1 MLGNMSETIQMRHAV
16 PEEATKL
23 SDLAIRSKAYWGY
36 SDEFIEA
43 CRPELTIAP
52 EQFQDT
58 GFACFVA
65 VDGDSILGFYSLD
78 AVSGTKYELD
88 ALFVE
93 PNQIGRG
100 IGRMLVNHAIGVL
113 SRKGAETLVIQGD
126 PHATDFYL
134 AIGAHETGK
143 RESESIPGR
152 YLPLFEI
159 DIQDHVEDVA

>member
-1 MLGNMSETIQMRHAV
+1 MSESIQIRHAA
-16 PEEATKL
+16 PEEATEL

-36 SDEFIEA
+36 SRDFLDA
-43 CRPELTIAP
+43 CRSELTIAP
-52 EQFQDT
+52 EQFLDSN
-58 GFACFVA
+58 FECFVA
-65 VDGDSILGFYSLD
+65 VGDDSILGFYSLD
-78 AVSGTKYELD
+78 TVSSAEYELD

-93 PNQIGRG
+93 PDQIGRG

-126 PHATDFYL
+126 PHAADFYL
-134 AIGAHETGK
+134 AIGAHETGE

-159 DIQDHVEDVA
+159 DVRNHM